1 MSILCKKHL
10 YLQNTINLT
19 HETHHSQFEALETL
33 DLFVLVVN
41 LEWQM
46 YLGRLLQRFQTDDL
60 TKC

>member
-10 YLQNTINLT
+10 YPQNTINLT

-41 LEWQM
+41 LE
-46 YLGRLLQRFQTDDL
+46 
-60 TKC
+60 